1 MPGGARWVCSVNN
14 NYYDEGDE
22 EGKGKEEQG
31 GRWWPPLPER
41 LSVFQNLSARPGG
54 TRLLVL
60 SWGIRSSRQR
70 EENQRRGRGAEA
82 GEEGERVHKRLEFN
96 MWFSSSEL
104 YIFTYTQVPS
114 AAGKRAFTAMS
125 SIPFEQSRA
134 LYLFIYFLL
143 RRTALH
149 KAAAEQISASPQ
161 WVTAELPV
169 TAAGP
174 TVY

>member
-60 SWGIRSSRQR
+60 
-70 EENQRRGRGAEA
+70 A

>member
-1 MPGGARWVCSVNN
+1 MCSVNN

-60 SWGIRSSRQR
+60 
-70 EENQRRGRGAEA
+70 A